1 MAKGFTVKAKTPP
14 AQKKEEFDIV
24 LSDVHMPDID
34 GFKLLEQIALD
45 IDIPVLM
52 MSANADQS
60 VVLRGIIHGAVDYLL
75 KPVRIHELKNIWQHV
90 VRKNGTDSLQRSA
103 SMSMSPRSGRGSPEK
118 DSGMNVTEANKK
130 LRTIAAVNSAVLTD
144 TNAATKG
151 NKKPSTVQGIAEL
164 SHQQQQQQQH
174 TKKGK
179 DNNTNTAPVP
189 GQQQDQM
196 NVTPYPNAGA
206 APGGAPG
213 GAVAPG
219 HPGGHPPLQS
229 PHQQQQQ
236 QRLDGSVPPPVNM
249 MGAYVENGMPPGAH
263 PQYHPQGSTQQMGS
277 LSTDPNMMNVVGSG
291 GGGGGVDMNGVPVQA
306 NGTPG
311 AGQSGGNT
319 GGGSKKPRVVWSAEL
334 HQQFVNAVNQLG
346 IDKAVPKRILDLM
359 NVQGLTRENV
369 ASHLQKYRL
378 YLKRLQ
384 GGPNNPGG
392 PGFLS
397 NKVAGSTTVPQNHL
411 DLGRVRTMLVKLA
424 CLVGHISS
432 ILELERLRSSGIKE
446 CRRNSSSNSLRTWL
460 QPQVQACLHNNH
472 NILRFHIL
480 KVSRKVHRQER
491 FLVTVTD
498 QYLSTRLRLR
508 QFRWTLMTP
517 VSASARPKVDSAVN
531 RPMIC

>member
-1 MAKGFTVKAKTPP
+1 MG
-14 AQKKEEFDIV
+14 
-24 LSDVHMPDID
+24 
-34 GFKLLEQIALD
+34 
-45 IDIPVLM
+45 
-52 MSANADQS
+52 QS
-60 VVLRGIIHGAVDYLL
+60 L
-75 KPVRIHELKNIWQHV
+75 PVRVDVDVEV
-90 VRKNGTDSLQRSA
+90 
-103 SMSMSPRSGRGSPEK
+103 GSPEK

-196 NVTPYPNAGA
+196 NVTPIQT
-206 APGGAPG
+206 PGSTRGAPG
-213 GAVAPG
+213 GAVG
-219 HPGGHPPLQS
+219 HPGGHRHAVTINNS
-229 PHQQQQQ
+229 NNK
-236 QRLDGSVPPPVNM
+236 RLGGSGN
-249 MGAYVENGMPPGAH
+249 PGASAIS
-263 PQYHPQGSTQQMGS
+263 STRQFQQMGS

-291 GGGGGVDMNGVPVQA
+291 GGGGGVDMNGVLCA

-397 NKVAGSTTVPQNHL
+397 NKVAGSTT
-411 DLGRVRTMLVKLA
+411 GASK
-424 CLVGHISS
+424 SS
-432 ILELERLRSSGIKE
+432 DRESK
-446 CRRNSSSNSLRTWL
+446 NS
-460 QPQVQACLHNNH
+460 
-472 NILRFHIL
+472 
-480 KVSRKVHRQER
+480 
-491 FLVTVTD
+491 
-498 QYLSTRLRLR
+498 
-508 QFRWTLMTP
+508 
-517 VSASARPKVDSAVN
+517 
-531 RPMIC
+531 